1 MVIRIWEFKAVISQE
16 YVMDHVVYLDVKA
29 AELEKLLSGE
39 KTMIIRGAAGRKM
52 PYGRVLEGDNLYFL
66 ENDGS
71 GQIKAQGS
79 VISVINTEKLDPET
93 SAKLVE
99 DNQYKLKL
107 SPAQSKRWAGK
118 RYLVLIGV
126 SSVQALEP
134 FQINKSDYGNM
145 DDWLPVGEIDRVK
158 IK

>member
-1 MVIRIWEFKAVISQE
+1 
-16 YVMDHVVYLDVKA
+16 MDHVVYLDVKA
-29 AELEKLLSGE
+29 AELEKLLSGG

-52 PYGRVLEGDNLYFL
+52 PYGRVLEGDNLYFV

-71 GQIKAQGS
+71 SQVKAQGKVVS
-79 VISVINTEKLDPET
+79 VVNSEKMDPET
-93 SAKLVE
+93 STKLVE
-99 DNQYKLKL
+99 ENQSSLRL
-107 SPAQSKRWAGK
+107 TTVQIKRWASK

-134 FQINKSDYGNM
+134 FQIDKSDYGNM

>member
-1 MVIRIWEFKAVISQE
+1 
-16 YVMDHVVYLDVKA
+16 
-29 AELEKLLSGE
+29 
-39 KTMIIRGAAGRKM
+39 
-52 PYGRVLEGDNLYFL
+52 L

-134 FQINKSDYGNM
+134 FQIDKSDYGNM